1 MKELQEF
8 PLNSLFLKE
17 REDLLASSLL
27 LEPKDGDSWSVSKET
42 LASITSKLD
51 KNKNWTLLPELKNL
65 KTSRLFTWEKLWDH
79 SFLYP
84 TSYFFSHSLKKL
96 GEEETDSTPSL
107 SDKNLYL
114 RFKKSTKKTNY
125 SWANQYLDL
134 VDLEALRKELIDERQ
149 KAKEE
154 NLLSELTKLDL
165 IRQFET
171 FDEKLVASSLDLE
184 KTVTTQ
190 ESAPQVIVE
199 WKPPNLE
206 ITPLEIKLPLPN
218 CLPSMFLSYVN
229 SKDFARSTTEPL
241 KAPPEWLKKLS
252 SLGKRWSI
260 AKYIPEERTKALFS
274 PPDLKTLT
282 KQNVQWQDPEEKWH
296 YYYLPLITLFFDK
309 FRERYKKSLITTW
322 EEQEYTFPLTEID
335 LSDSLDP
342 SRTKDRPIFVY
353 EGIPSIKIGRE
364 LELIQSIIDRYSA
377 HYEEQAKKEFAE
389 EGFAPVELSQSLSS
403 TELLNEME
411 KENNIV

>member
-1 MKELQEF
+1 MKELQAF
-8 PLNSLFLKE
+8 PENSLFLKE
-17 REDLLASSLL
+17 REDLLASALL
-27 LEPKDGDSWSVSKET
+27 LEPKYGDGWSVGKET
-42 LASITSKLD
+42 LTSITSKAT
-51 KNKNWTLLPELKNL
+51 NKNWTSLPELKNL

-79 SFLYP
+79 SFSYP

-96 GEEETDSTPSL
+96 EENSTPPL

-114 RFKKSTKKTNY
+114 RFKKSTQKVNY

-134 VDLEALRKELIDERQ
+134 VDLEALRKELIDEKQ

-154 NLLSELTKLDL
+154 NLLSELTKLDI

-171 FDEKLVASSLDLE
+171 FDEKLVTSPIDLE
-184 KTVTTQ
+184 KTVTIQ
-190 ESAPQVIVE
+190 ESSLQVIVE
-199 WKPPNLE
+199 WKPPSLE
-206 ITPLEIKLPLPN
+206 ITPPEIKLPLPN

-252 SLGKRWSI
+252 SLGSRWSI

-309 FRERYKKSLITTW
+309 FREKYKKSLITTW
-322 EEQEYTFPLTEID
+322 EEQEYTFPLTAID

-342 SRTKDRPIFVY
+342 SKTKNRPIFVY
-353 EGIPSIKIGRE
+353 EGVPSIKIGRE

-389 EGFAPVELSQSLSS
+389 EGFAPVELSQSFSS